1 MTYFLLTPLFLN
13 KIECSIEGHGY
24 PKAGEP
30 AERYT
35 LVPVT
40 REELFTPCRRT
51 FPKTLSAGSIPSRD
65 HDARRL

>member
-40 REELFTPCRRT
+40 REELFTLSPD
-51 FPKTLSAGSIPSRD
+51 FPKGLVRWVYPKGRP
-65 HDARRL
+65 